1 MGEEKER
8 KGGER
13 KKEEGAGTDERP
25 GKSGRGERNKE
36 RREKKRRSPLHCA
49 NSSGRADG
57 PSAPVSP
64 GAQSAGFKQSRSLVT
79 VAGLS

>member
-25 GKSGRGERNKE
+25 GKSGCGERNKE
-36 RREKKRRSPLHCA
+36 RREKKRKTGVDSHQMYGVYTNKNFC
-49 NSSGRADG
+49 SSEGYQKRKT
-57 PSAPVSP
+57 
-64 GAQSAGFKQSRSLVT
+64 F
-79 VAGLS
+79 

>member
-36 RREKKRRSPLHCA
+36 RREKWRNCKNDLI
-49 NSSGRADG
+49 
-57 PSAPVSP
+57 
-64 GAQSAGFKQSRSLVT
+64 
-79 VAGLS
+79 LSNGWIL